1 MYCNELHTCPNE
13 FLYIY
18 MNNVR
23 CGKLEGGLTYEI
35 HEGVAVESKHVT
47 SIE

>member
-1 MYCNELHTCPNE
+1 MNYTTVRTN
-13 FLYIY
+13 FLYIQY